1 MCAMEPVAA
10 RKRGRPRDPDLGAR
24 RKAEILAA
32 AAAVFA
38 EFGFATADVQVIA
51 DRLGVG
57 KGTVYRY
64 FPTKQHLFL
73 AAVDRGLQELSDQ
86 IDAILADGSLDPLDQ
101 IRSAVLAYLAFFRRR
116 PEMAEL
122 FIQERA
128 AFRDRH
134 TPLYFGEKY
143 GKCDRDVPFVRALI
157 AAGRLRDVS
166 PERVLTVVGDLL
178 YGTVLT
184 NHLSGRPAAPGEQA
198 DAILDIVL
206 HGILSDAERK
216 RADKRRRAGEGK
228 K

>member
-128 AFRDRH
+128 AFRHHHR
-134 TPLYFGEKY
+134 PLYFVSKDEDGCKHAAFFQHM
-143 GKCDRDVPFVRALI
+143 RDTGVI
-157 AAGRLRDVS
+157 RDL
-166 PERVLTVVGDLL
+166 PQERFFAVVEDLL
-178 YGTVLT
+178 YGTILT
-184 NHLSGRPAAPGEQA
+184 NLLSGRAVDPDAQA
-198 DAILDIVL
+198 DDVLDVIL
-206 HGILSDAERK
+206 HGVLSDAARPK
-216 RADKRRRAGEGK
+216 PTKKKEGK